1 VRSKTEGRLT
11 LADLREL
18 CDRYVPESSRHPD
31 SLERHDR
38 RTQEWRYSHELGH
51 LLTVPPTRIGS
62 VGFGMD
68 PELEGDPRE
77 EAWIPY
83 DLAAMH
89 VSKRLL
95 TACGRADLYYDPDH
109 GELADAN
116 LDVVRDKHI
125 DVARRI
131 LQVRQV
137 LRLPHDR
144 AGLEAKLRWVVD
156 QARRGSSREARRRSA
171 VRWPPQGAV

>member
-1 VRSKTEGRLT
+1 MRATTRRKKAAKLT

-31 SLERHDR
+31 SLDRHDR
-38 RTQEWRYSHELGH
+38 RTLQWRYSHELGH

-95 TACGRADLYYDPDH
+95 TACGRADLYFDPHD

-116 LDVVRDKHI
+116 LDVVRDEHI
-125 DVARRI
+125 DAARRI
-131 LQVRQV
+131 LRDREV

-144 AGLEAKLRWVVD
+144 DGLEAKLRRVVE
-156 QARRGSSREARRRSA
+156 QARRS
-171 VRWPPQGAV
+171 

>member
-1 VRSKTEGRLT
+1 
-11 LADLREL
+11 
-18 CDRYVPESSRHPD
+18 VPESSRHPD
-31 SLERHDR
+31 SFESDDR
-38 RTQEWRYSHELGH
+38 RTLQWRYSHELGH

-77 EAWIPY
+77 EVWIPY

-95 TACGRADLYYDPDH
+95 TACGRADLYYDPHH
-109 GELADAN
+109 GELADVD
-116 LDVVRDKHI
+116 LDAVRDKHV

-131 LQVRQV
+131 LRVRGV

-144 AGLEAKLRWVVD
+144 AGLEAKLRRVIE
-156 QARRGSSREARRRSA
+156 QARHS
-171 VRWPPQGAV
+171 